1 MLNRLTTR
9 VKHILKAIKLD
20 IVYYYLRETI
30 YINRVAVTV
39 EKDLSSLIPLK
50 DSLEQAGVK
59 LVAVTPDS
67 IMQDAKKEQS
77 LIYPDEDRGKWA
89 VRYLNK
95 GYRGFALVRGR
106 EVCGDIWYTSARN
119 NRKGPIHPD
128 VEWLG
133 IRCGDNEVYAFD
145 MYVHRDRR
153 GNNLA
158 NLLQNGALHEIKK
171 NGFARVFGYYWAK
184 NIPALWVHR
193 TLRFKELRRIKLTR
207 LFFIYFH
214 IDEVIDKTSGALFAK
229 RYGVIFKKTS

>member
-77 LIYPDEDRGKWA
+77 LIFTDEDRRKSA
-89 VRYLNK
+89 VHYLNE
-95 GYRGFALVRGR
+95 GYQGFAVVRER

-133 IRCGDNEVYAFD
+133 IQCGENEAYAFD
-145 MYVHRDRR
+145 MYLQPDKR

-158 NLLQNGALHEIKK
+158 NLLHNGALHEIKK

-193 TLRFKELRRIKLTR
+193 TLRYKELRRIKVTR

-214 IDEVIDKTSGALFAK
+214 IDEVVDKTSGTLFAK
-229 RYGVIFKKTS
+229 RYGFNFTFR